1 MQDSINLNSDDE
13 IDLRELFI
21 TLWAY
26 KLFIAGTCALG
37 VVFGGYYALNANKVF
52 TSAAIFKSVI
62 IPHVDIDKLDG
73 KILSYKTLIIE
84 WCQKNKLKYIYE
96 TYEDSGNDSVKHFTS
111 SLTIS
116 SFQAVRARSTSKK
129 KAEEKVEDICKKL
142 LANLV
147 IEDYRIISLPKKKNP
162 FKELSLK
169 LGAEASISDLIL
181 STFGFTTQMTEPIEE
196 LLKGDRIQARV
207 PFIMELK

>member
-1 MQDSINLNSDDE
+1 MPEASEGYLTKMRSKIVSRKHLNELGQELKLTDYLTCNLNVDNFGE
-13 IDLRELFI
+13 NIDGNLFESLI
-21 TLWAY
+21 GAIFLDKGY
-26 KLFIAGTCALG
+26 K
-37 VVFGGYYALNANKVF
+37 
-52 TSAAIFKSVI
+52 SAKDFIFKSVI

-129 KAEEKVEDICKKL
+129 KAEEKVSQRAFYINQKQIDK
-142 LANLV
+142 
-147 IEDYRIISLPKKKNP
+147 
-162 FKELSLK
+162 
-169 LGAEASISDLIL
+169 
-181 STFGFTTQMTEPIEE
+181 
-196 LLKGDRIQARV
+196 
-207 PFIMELK
+207 